1 MKVQIESIF
10 PPNESPRYL
19 FGKIGKK
26 STDEYVVF
34 SLIDKESDFCFDL
47 NDVVKFEKVSQ
58 GPVEAI
64 NQTKNKTALVGI
76 HDICISKDVIRVRYD
91 PKFS

>member
-10 PPNESPRYL
+10 PSSESPRYL

-26 STDEYVVF
+26 NTDEYVVF
-34 SLIDKESDFCFDL
+34 SPMDTGSDFDL
-47 NDVVKFEKVSQ
+47 NDIVKFSKVSQ

-76 HDICISKDVIRVRYD
+76 HDICINKDVIRVRYD
-91 PKFS
+91 SQFP

>member
-10 PPNESPRYL
+10 PSSESPRYM

-34 SLIDKESDFCFDL
+34 SPIDTGSDFCFEL
-47 NDVVKFEKVSQ
+47 NDIVKFGKVSQ

-64 NQTKNKTALVGI
+64 NESKNKTTRVGI

-91 PKFS
+91 PQFP

>member
-10 PPNESPRYL
+10 PSNESPRYM
-19 FGKIGKK
+19 FGKKD
-26 STDEYVVF
+26 TDEYVVF
-34 SLIDKESDFCFDL
+34 SSIDNGSDFCFDL
-47 NDVVKFEKVSQ
+47 NDIVKFGKVSQ

-64 NQTKNKTALVGI
+64 NQTKNKTARVGI

-91 PKFS
+91 PQFP

>member
-10 PPNESPRYL
+10 PSNESPRYM
-19 FGKIGKK
+19 FGKKG
-26 STDEYVVF
+26 TDEYVVF
-34 SLIDKESDFCFDL
+34 SPIDNGSDFCFDL
-47 NDVVKFEKVSQ
+47 NDIVKFGKVSQ

-64 NQTKNKTALVGI
+64 NETKNKTARVGI

-91 PKFS
+91 PQFP

>member
-10 PPNESPRYL
+10 PSSESPRYL

-34 SLIDKESDFCFDL
+34 SPMDTGSDFDL
-47 NDVVKFEKVSQ
+47 NDIVKFVKVSQ

-76 HDICISKDVIRVRYD
+76 HDICINKDVIRVRYD
-91 PKFS
+91 SQFP

>member
-10 PPNESPRYL
+10 PSSESPRYL

-34 SLIDKESDFCFDL
+34 SPMDTGSEFDL
-47 NDVVKFEKVSQ
+47 NDIVKFVKVSQ

-76 HDICISKDVIRVRYD
+76 HDICVSKDVIRVRYD
-91 PKFS
+91 SQFP

>member
-10 PPNESPRYL
+10 PSSESPRYL

-34 SLIDKESDFCFDL
+34 SPMDTGSDFDL
-47 NDVVKFEKVSQ
+47 NDIVKFGKVSQ

-76 HDICISKDVIRVRYD
+76 HDICITKDVIRVRYD
-91 PKFS
+91 AQFP